1 MSRMVTR
8 KRRRL
13 LSINEVRAFLGISQ
27 QRASQLKKEGHFG
40 KPTPEG
46 LFAIDIVR
54 RYAQEARK
62 SAERRALGYEARGW
76 LHVETV
82 AAALGCSVELVL
94 SYSSNIAYAGA
105 GMRMVRSSHLATL
118 RKLLTPTA
126 EGPQL

>member
-1 MSRMVTR
+1 MSHMVTR

-13 LSINEVRAFLGISQ
+13 LSLNEVGAFLGVSQ

-54 RYAQEARK
+54 RFAEQRRK
-62 SAERRALGYEARGW
+62 SAEQRALEYEAKGF
-76 LHVETV
+76 LHVEAV
-82 AAALGCSVELVL
+82 AGALNCSVELVL

-105 GMRMVRSSHLATL
+105 GMRLVRKSHLATL
-118 RKLLTPTA
+118 RKLLTLTESPK
-126 EGPQL
+126 L